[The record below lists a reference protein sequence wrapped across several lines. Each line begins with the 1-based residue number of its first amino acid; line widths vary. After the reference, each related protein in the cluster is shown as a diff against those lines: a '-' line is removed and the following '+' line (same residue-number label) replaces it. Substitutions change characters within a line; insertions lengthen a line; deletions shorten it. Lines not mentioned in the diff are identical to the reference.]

1 MTIDNKAV
9 LLELLGKTEKATTR
23 LKTSFDKCSRF
34 DFIDKITDDELETL
48 ESLTA
53 RFARLSDI
61 IIKKIFRIIEK
72 IDLDSPSTIR
82 DSILLA
88 EKKEL
93 IESAE
98 LFFRIRELRNMTAH
112 DYEENEEALIP
123 HFKEIIYLTPYL
135 FDSFDRIKTYTKKY

>member
-1 MTIDNKAV
+1 MTVDNKVV
-9 LLELLGKTEKATTR
+9 LYELLNKTEKATTR
-23 LKTSFDKCSRF
+23 LKTSFAKCRQY
-34 DFIDKITDDELETL
+34 DFTNKITDDELETL

-88 EKKEL
+88 EKKGL
-93 IESAE
+93 IKSADI
-98 LFFRIRELRNMTAH
+98 FIRIRELRNLTAH
-112 DYEENEEALIP
+112 DYEENEEALLP